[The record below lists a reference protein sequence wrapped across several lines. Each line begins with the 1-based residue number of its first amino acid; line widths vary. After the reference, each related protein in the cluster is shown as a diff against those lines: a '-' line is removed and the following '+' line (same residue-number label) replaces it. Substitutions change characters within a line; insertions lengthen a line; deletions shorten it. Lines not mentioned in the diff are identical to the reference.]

1 MKVVK
6 GKYQLLTEEEL
17 IEACKQQ
24 DRRAQQQLYERFAPA
39 MFGVCRRYVK
49 SPEDAEDVLV
59 EAFFKV
65 LTNLQQ
71 YKGSGSFEGWIRR
84 IVVNEALMFLRKR
97 HNFRLT
103 VEISEIDRPA
113 VSRVVNE
120 LAANDIL
127 RLLEHLPTGYRTVFN
142 LYVLE
147 GYKHREIAEMLG
159 ISINTSKSQLILA
172 RKKMQHL
179 LEDSGYPGLQAY
191 GE

>member
-1 MKVVK
+1 
-6 GKYQLLTEEEL
+6 LTEEEL